1 MWWFV
6 RKGQPEKQARLVSEN
21 IWAEEQLLASLP
33 DMGQL
38 AQHDVAVKVWLPEV
52 VAQTLKWVADHEGV
66 SQSSWVREHLMGYV
80 YGQAALLA
88 YRIRAKRAGNG
99 DIRFSR
105 SGGKQALGRWIYKVP
120 QLGKNAVAFKV
131 WMGEQMQS
139 DLSALATHAGVGLS
153 PFLREVLVGE
163 LFGRGSLPERPE
175 IVGQPSDEALAWETG
190 DAVKT
195 AVVEEADF
203 QDLGFAEREW
213 ANSETSPD
221 TN

>member
-6 RKGQPEKQARLVSEN
+6 KKGQAQEQPRLVIEN
-21 IWAEEQLLASLP
+21 NWAEEQLLAHMP
-33 DMGQL
+33 DMAHL
-38 AQHDVAVKVWLPEV
+38 AQHDVAVKMWLPEA

-66 SQSSWVREHLMGYV
+66 SQSSWLREHLTGYV

-88 YRIRAKRAGNG
+88 HRIRAKRSGNS

-105 SGGKQALGRWIYKVP
+105 SSANQTPGRWIYKVP

-131 WMGEQMQS
+131 WMGEQMKS
-139 DLSALATHAGVGLS
+139 DLSALAAHAGVGLS

-163 LFGRGSLPERPE
+163 LFGRGSLPERPQ

-190 DAVKT
+190 ETVKT
-195 AVVEEADF
+195 AVVEEADHRG
-203 QDLGFAEREW
+203 LGFAEREW
-213 ANSETSPD
+213 VSNEMSPD
-221 TN
+221 TQ